1 MSIPISIRTRYQV
14 AVNAVCSQRCFRL
27 KKHGLPFSPHFI
39 SPSYKEI
46 FVLRFNLLKVK
57 STITDGILCQ
67 KEVNK
72 PIGGSSLLCFGGSS
86 LHLLVR
92 APANR
97 NHHSFH
103 KYFSV
108 FRCLLDLSTVR
119 VTVTCINPCRSFSNC
134 TDSLH

>member
-1 MSIPISIRTRYQV
+1 MSIPISIRIRYQV

-46 FVLRFNLLKVK
+46 FVFQFNLLK
-57 STITDGILCQ
+57 STITDDILCPE
-67 KEVNK
+67 EVSK
-72 PIGGSSLLCFGGSS
+72 PIGGSSFLYFGGSS